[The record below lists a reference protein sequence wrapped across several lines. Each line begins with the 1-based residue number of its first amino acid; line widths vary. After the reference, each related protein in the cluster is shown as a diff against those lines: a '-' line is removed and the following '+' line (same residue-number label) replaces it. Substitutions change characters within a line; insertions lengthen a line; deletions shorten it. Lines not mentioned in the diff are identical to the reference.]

1 MRIHLKRFLYLSYI
15 YIEREKERERRVDVK
30 IRILPYVIFL
40 ATVCVCTSK
49 RFNADIVTLRRLR
62 SDNFAD
68 KGKRAFVNI
77 FLRFLRDK
85 RETRGNKIRALSF
98 HKDRREITDFNTATI
113 ADTYG
118 QLEN

>member
-1 MRIHLKRFLYLSYI
+1 MADRIHSKYETI
-15 YIEREKERERRVDVK
+15 YRERESERERRVDVK

-40 ATVCVCTSK
+40 ATVCVCVCTGK
-49 RFNADIVTLRRLR
+49 RFNTDIVTLRRLR

>member
-1 MRIHLKRFLYLSYI
+1 MADRIHSKYETI
-15 YIEREKERERRVDVK
+15 YRERERERETCRCKDK
-30 IRILPYVIFL
+30 DSPLRSRHC
-40 ATVCVCTSK
+40 VCVCTGK
-49 RFNADIVTLRRLR
+49 RFNTDIVTLRRLR

>member
-1 MRIHLKRFLYLSYI
+1 MRIHLKYETI
-15 YIEREKERERRVDVK
+15 YRERERERERRVDVK

-40 ATVCVCTSK
+40 STVCVCVTSK
-49 RFNADIVTLRRLR
+49 RFNTDIVTLRRLR

-77 FLRFLRDK
+77 FPRFLRDK
-85 RETRGNKIRALSF
+85 RETRSNKIRALSF

>member
-1 MRIHLKRFLYLSYI
+1 M
-15 YIEREKERERRVDVK
+15 
-30 IRILPYVIFL
+30 
-40 ATVCVCTSK
+40 CVCTSK
-49 RFNADIVTLRRLR
+49 RFNTDIVTLRRLR